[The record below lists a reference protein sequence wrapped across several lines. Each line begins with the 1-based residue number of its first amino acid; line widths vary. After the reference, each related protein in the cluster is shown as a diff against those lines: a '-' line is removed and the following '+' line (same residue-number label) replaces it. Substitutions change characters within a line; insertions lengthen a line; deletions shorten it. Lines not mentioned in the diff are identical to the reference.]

1 MSAIRLLVSSDV
13 DDVVEAVARDQHRA
27 SELNHFIDATLDREE
42 LSDSYRRRQTPTWIA
57 LDGTRLVGHL
67 TATTLQRPSGRV
79 SAWISPDAAS
89 FDDVVTLGALYAFAG
104 ARWLADGVEDHEVW
118 TYDRPDTR
126 DPWLEL
132 GFAQRFRRG
141 CLELVSR
148 GEPNWPPG
156 YRLRHGTRDDLDVAL
171 HFNDLLDHEDAAG
184 PSFARPEPFDR
195 DGLDETLDD
204 PDTVHAVVEHRGVPV
219 AQAIVFPLLPV
230 RGAHERTVHLSAV
243 VVEPAHRG
251 RGVATAMLDE
261 LADEPRRRGFQY
273 ADVTWRT
280 ANLAAAAFWRAYGV
294 TATYVRL
301 QRRLG
306 DDAT

>member
-1 MSAIRLLVSSDV
+1 MSAIRLLTPSDV
-13 DDVVEAVARDQHRA
+13 DDVVETVARDQDLA
-27 SELNHFIDATLDREE
+27 SRMNPFIDAGLDRDE
-42 LSDSYRRRQTPTWIA
+42 LGDSYRRRHAPTWIA

-67 TATTLQRPSGRV
+67 TATALQRPSGRV
-79 SAWISPDAAS
+79 SAWISPDAVS
-89 FDDVVTLGALYAFAG
+89 FHDVATLGALYAFAG
-104 ARWLADGVEDHEVW
+104 ARWLADGIEDHEVW

-126 DPWLEL
+126 EPWLEL

-141 CLELVSR
+141 CLELTSR
-148 GEPNWPPG
+148 GEPTWPPG
-156 YRLRHGTRDDLDVAL
+156 YRLRRGTRDDLVLAL
-171 HFNDLLDHEDAAG
+171 RFNDLLDLEDAAG

-195 DGLDETLDD
+195 DGLEETLDD
-204 PDTVHAVVEHRGVPV
+204 PDTFHAVVEYGGSPV

-230 RGAHERTVHLSAV
+230 RGAHERTVHVSAV
-243 VVEPAHRG
+243 VVEPSHRG

-261 LADEPRRRGFQY
+261 LAAEARQQGFQY

-294 TATYVRL
+294 SATYVRL
-301 QRRLG
+301 QRRLS

>member
-1 MSAIRLLVSSDV
+1 MSAIRLLTPSDV
-13 DDVVEAVARDQHRA
+13 DDVVETVARDQDLA
-27 SELNHFIDATLDREE
+27 SRMNPFIDAGLDRDE
-42 LSDSYRRRQTPTWIA
+42 LGDSYRRRHAPTWIA

-67 TATTLQRPSGRV
+67 TATALQRPSGRV
-79 SAWISPDAAS
+79 SAWISPDAVS
-89 FDDVVTLGALYAFAG
+89 FNDVATLGALYVFAG

-141 CLELVSR
+141 CLALASR

-156 YRLRHGTRDDLDVAL
+156 YRLRHGNRDDLDLAL
-171 HFNDLLDHEDAAG
+171 HFNDLLDQEDAAG

-195 DGLDETLDD
+195 DGLEETLDD
-204 PDTVHAVVEHRGVPV
+204 PDTIHAVVEHRGSPV

-243 VVEPAHRG
+243 VVEPSQRG

-261 LADEPRRRGFQY
+261 LAAEARRRAFQY

-280 ANLAAAAFWRAYGV
+280 PSLAAAAFWRAYGV
-294 TATYVRL
+294 SATYVRL
-301 QRRLG
+301 QRRVG

>member
-1 MSAIRLLVSSDV
+1 MSAIRLLVPSDV
-13 DDVVEAVARDQHRA
+13 DDIVEAVARDQRLA
-27 SELNHFIDATLDREE
+27 SQSNRFIDAALNRDE
-42 LSDSYRRRQTPTWIA
+42 LGDSYRRRRTPTWVA
-57 LDGTRLVGHL
+57 LEGTRLVGHL

-89 FDDVVTLGALYAFAG
+89 FSDVATLGALYAFAG

-132 GFAQRFRRG
+132 GFALRFRRG

-156 YRLRHGTRDDLDVAL
+156 YRLRHGTRDDLDLAL
-171 HFNDLLDHEDAAG
+171 HFNGLLDDEDAAG

-195 DGLDETLDD
+195 DGLAETLDD
-204 PDTVHAVVEHRGVPV
+204 PDTVHAVVEHLEGPV

-230 RGAHERTVHLSAV
+230 RDAHERTVHLSAV

-261 LADEPRRRGFQY
+261 LAGEARRRGFQY

-280 ANLAAAAFWRAYGV
+280 ANLAAAAFWRAYGA